1 MSALSDRIAL
11 ARGSRFPEIDL
22 APQVLV
28 NCVTGGESKGC
39 SGGDPTAA
47 YEWVFQN
54 GVTDETCQN
63 YLAKDHACDAEGI
76 CKDCK
81 PASVFHSD
89 KCMAREP
96 LTKYGILEH
105 GTVQGEENM
114 MAEIA
119 ARGPIGCG
127 LCVTDEFENYSG
139 GIINDT
145 SGCVEQDH
153 EISIAGYGVA
163 EDGTKYWIG
172 RNSEYAHGRGEARR
186 TDWEN
191 RLGHVLGRGRL
202 VPDRAGHRQPR
213 RRGRVRL
220 GGAGPEELRP
230 PGGFAGALTC
240 GQTGDAE
247 ERVVLEARGSSMEGS
262 SMCDPK
268 TLLDFYTSPITGE
281 TVVQGGLFQGTPGRL
296 PARRAVRSRPAR
308 TVAASSPPG
317 ASPRPPPGTRPG
329 PPPVP

>member
-81 PASVFHSD
+81 SASVFHSD

-96 LTKYGILEH
+96 LTKYRILEH

-119 ARGPIGCG
+119 SRGPIGCG

-172 RNSEYAHGRGEARR
+172 RNSWGTYWGEDGWFRIVRG
-186 TDWEN
+186 TDN
-191 RLGHVLGRGRL
+191 LGVEDACDWA
-202 VPDRAGHRQPR
+202 VPDPKSFAHPEDL
-213 RRGRVRL
+213 RGL
-220 GGAGPEELRP
+220 
-230 PGGFAGALTC
+230 
-240 GQTGDAE
+240 
-247 ERVVLEARGSSMEGS
+247 
-262 SMCDPK
+262 
-268 TLLDFYTSPITGE
+268 
-281 TVVQGGLFQGTPGRL
+281 
-296 PARRAVRSRPAR
+296 
-308 TVAASSPPG
+308 
-317 ASPRPPPGTRPG
+317 
-329 PPPVP
+329 